1 MQLHAK
7 KKDEKK
13 NYNKNKNNNN
23 NKKDVN
29 PHTFAMPVQ
38 CSNQLRILGIL
49 IIYLHFAT
57 ALAESLTSMIF
68 FTYIMIF
75 Q

>member
-7 KKDEKK
+7 KKPEKK
-13 NYNKNKNNNN
+13 IQEKQEEQQK
-23 NKKDVN
+23 KKDVN
-29 PHTFAMPVQ
+29 PHTFAMLVQ
-38 CSNQLRILGIL
+38 RSNQLRILGIL
-49 IIYLHFAT
+49 IIYVHFAT

>member
-7 KKDEKK
+7 KKPEKK
-13 NYNKNKNNNN
+13 NTRKTRTTTK
-23 NKKDVN
+23 KKDVN
-29 PHTFAMPVQ
+29 PHTFAMLVQ
-38 CSNQLRILGIL
+38 RSNQLRILGIL

-68 FTYIMIF
+68 FTFIMIF

>member
-7 KKDEKK
+7 KKPEKK
-13 NYNKNKNNNN
+13 NTRKTRTTTK
-23 NKKDVN
+23 KKDVN
-29 PHTFAMPVQ
+29 PHTFAMLVQ
-38 CSNQLRILGIL
+38 RSNQLRILGIL

>member
-7 KKDEKK
+7 KKPEKK
-13 NYNKNKNNNN
+13 IQQKQKQQQQ
-23 NKKDVN
+23 KKDVN

-49 IIYLHFAT
+49 II
-57 ALAESLTSMIF
+57 
-68 FTYIMIF
+68 
-75 Q
+75 

>member
-7 KKDEKK
+7 KKPEKK
-13 NYNKNKNNNN
+13 NRRKTRRTTK
-23 NKKDVN
+23 KKDVN
-29 PHTFAMPVQ
+29 PHTFAMLVQ
-38 CSNQLRILGIL
+38 RSNQLRILGIL
-49 IIYLHFAT
+49 IIYLHFVT

>member
-1 MQLHAK
+1 MRKKSLK
-7 KKDEKK
+7 KKIHEKQEQQQK
-13 NYNKNKNNNN
+13 
-23 NKKDVN
+23 KKDVN
-29 PHTFAMPVQ
+29 PHTFAMLVQ
-38 CSNQLRILGIL
+38 RSNQLRILGIL

-57 ALAESLTSMIF
+57 ALAQSLTSMIF

>member
-7 KKDEKK
+7 KKPEKK
-13 NYNKNKNNNN
+13 NTTKTKTTTTT
-23 NKKDVN
+23 KKDMN

-49 IIYLHFAT
+49 II
-57 ALAESLTSMIF
+57 
-68 FTYIMIF
+68 
-75 Q
+75 